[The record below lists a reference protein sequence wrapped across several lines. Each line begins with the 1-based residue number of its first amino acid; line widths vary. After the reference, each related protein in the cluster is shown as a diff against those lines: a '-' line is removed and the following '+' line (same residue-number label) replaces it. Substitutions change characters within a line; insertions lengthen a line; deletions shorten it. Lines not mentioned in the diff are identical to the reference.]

1 MSPITPSKVFFFFF
15 GVTVVQSKHLKERS
29 SCNPHPHLLLSL
41 LQLPH
46 LLFSSSFPPPL
57 PAPTSPPP
65 HLFLLI
71 FYATTSS
78 SSFSHHPLLS
88 SPAPQC
94 PQRLPCSSSSTPSPP
109 PPHLLLFSASSSF
122 SLPPLLPPLHLLVFS
137 PSHCSPAVPS
147 SGGTR
152 SAFLPVLEANLAP
165 PSPRRLVL
173 LLLYLLFL
181 IFSSSSSSPFS
192 PPPPPRSSS
201 SPLPTGLQQFPP
213 LVELTQLFSL
223 SSKGALLLALLL
235 TLLLALLLALL
246 LCLRCAALTF
256 KGLAWPRAAPCHAL
270 GPEMPSPTSTALSS
284 GAGWVSTISSAELRH
299 ATRKMD
305 RV

>member
-1 MSPITPSKVFFFFF
+1 MSPITPCGSIQ
-15 GVTVVQSKHLKERS
+15 TSQRTELMQSS
-29 SCNPHPHLLLSL
+29 SSSSPLPPSVSPPPLLIF
-41 LQLPH
+41 
-46 LLFSSSFPPPL
+46 FSSSSFSSPPL

-71 FYATTSS
+71 FFSTTSS
-78 SSFSHHPLLS
+78 SSFSHHPLIFS
-88 SPAPQC
+88 TSDPSPALQC

-109 PPHLLLFSASSSF
+109 PPPYLLLFSTSSSF

-137 PSHCSPAVPS
+137 TSHCSPAVSS

-152 SAFLPVLEANLAP
+152 PAFLPVLKASPAP
-165 PSPRRLVL
+165 PSPHHLV

-181 IFSSSSSSPFS
+181 IFSFFS
-192 PPPPPRSSS
+192 TSS
-201 SPLPTGLQQFPP
+201 SPLFI
-213 LVELTQLFSL
+213 L
-223 SSKGALLLALLL
+223 SSSHWSPAVPSTGGTHPALLPVLKGSLAPLPAPRPAPRPAPLPP
-235 TLLLALLLALL
+235 